1 MTDTLS
7 TEVIEAAPANRIER
21 SPSDILRLIVAAV
34 VLLVLLLLDWIFG
47 DTLVQFMHDFLSGLN
62 AVPTWILD
70 AFVVATRV
78 AFVAVIVLGVISLA
92 RQGGARLVGSV
103 VLSIAIAWGLMAIFE
118 IGDTASA
125 SRAVDVDRLGGIT
138 NSGWATVGAIGALA
152 AALTAAAPWLG
163 RRARRSGW
171 TVTIAVALV
180 YLMTTPVSFDTLRAL
195 ASGWLAG
202 AITLVLLGA
211 PSRRPSG
218 QAIAD
223 GLAAV
228 GVPLAELKQAS
239 VDARGSTPYFGK
251 TADGQPLFV
260 KALGEDQRSADLM
273 FRLYRMVN
281 RRDLGDERPFS
292 SLRRAVEHEAMVAL
306 AARDLGIRTP
316 RLVAFA
322 SAEPNSFVLAYEA
335 VEGKSLDRVEPADM
349 TDDVLGAVWGQ
360 VARMRKHRIAHRDMR
375 LANIFLAADGNVWMI
390 DFGFSELAASD
401 LLLANDVAEFTASS
415 SLKIGPERAVA
426 LAHDGVG
433 PEAVASALDRLH
445 PWALSG
451 ATRTGLKES
460 KGLLDDLRSRVGEIS
475 REAALR

>member
-1 MTDTLS
+1 MTTALAP
-7 TEVIEAAPANRIER
+7 TVIEAAPGDRIER
-21 SPSDILRLIVAAV
+21 SPSDLLRLIVAAV
-34 VLLVLLLLDWIFG
+34 ALLALMLLDWLAG
-47 DTLVQFMHDFLSGLN
+47 DTLVSFLHDFLAGLN

-70 AFVVATRV
+70 TFVIATRV
-78 AFVAVIVLGVISLA
+78 AFIALIVLGIIALA
-92 RQGGARLVGSV
+92 RQGGIRLIGTV
-103 VLSIAIAWGLMAIFE
+103 VLAIAVAWALMAIFE

-125 SRAVDVDRLGGIT
+125 NPAVGLDDLGPLT
-138 NSGWATVGAIGALA
+138 HAGWATIGAIGGLA
-152 AALTAAAPWLG
+152 AALTAAAPWLS
-163 RRARRSGW
+163 RRERRFGW
-171 TVTIAVALV
+171 TVTVAVAFV
-180 YLMTTPVSFDTLRAL
+180 YLMTTAVSFDTLRAL
-195 ASGWLAG
+195 ACGWLAG
-202 AITLVLLGA
+202 ALSLVILGA
-211 PSRRPSG
+211 PARRPTG

-223 GLAAV
+223 GLSAV

-251 TADGQPLFV
+251 TTDGQALFV
-260 KALGEDQRSADLM
+260 KALGEDQRSADLL
-273 FRLYRMVN
+273 FRLYRMIN

-306 AARDLGIRTP
+306 AARDVGIRTP

-349 TDDVLGAVWGQ
+349 TDEVLGAVWGQ
-360 VARMRKHRIAHRDMR
+360 VAHMRKHRIAHRDMR
-375 LANIFLAADGNVWMI
+375 LANIFLAADGAVWMI

-415 SLKIGPERAVA
+415 SLKIGAERAVA
-426 LAHDGVG
+426 LADAGVG
-433 PEAVASALDRLH
+433 PVAVASSLDRLH

-460 KGLLDDLRSRVGEIS
+460 KGLLDDVRTRVSEV
-475 REAALR
+475 AASAQ

>member
-1 MTDTLS
+1 MTQ
-7 TEVIEAAPANRIER
+7 VIEAAPGNRTER
-21 SPSDILRLIVAAV
+21 SPSDLLRLIVAFV
-34 VLLVLLLLDWIFG
+34 VLLGLMLLDWLAG
-47 DTLVQFMHDFLSGLN
+47 NTLVKFLHDLLSGLD
-62 AVPTWILD
+62 ALPTWILD
-70 AFVVATRV
+70 AFVIGTRI
-78 AFVAVIVLGVISLA
+78 AAVAVVVLGVVTLA
-92 RQGGARLVGSV
+92 RDGGVRLIGT
-103 VLSIAIAWGLMAIFE
+103 VLFAIVIAWGLFAILE
-118 IGDTASA
+118 VGDTRSL
-125 SRAVDVDRLGGIT
+125 SPVVNLDDLGPLT
-138 NSGWATVGAIGALA
+138 AAGWATIGALAGLA
-152 AALTAAAPWLG
+152 AALTAAAPWLS
-163 RRARRSGW
+163 RRARRFGW
-171 TVTIAVALV
+171 VVTVAVGFV
-180 YLMTTPVSFDTLRAL
+180 YLMTTAVSFDALRAMVC
-195 ASGWLAG
+195 GWLAG
-202 AITLVLLGA
+202 ALTLVFLGA
-211 PSRRPSG
+211 PARRPTG

-251 TADGQPLFV
+251 AADGQPLFV
-260 KALGEDQRSADLM
+260 KALGEDQRSADLL
-273 FRLYRMVN
+273 FRLYRTIN

-306 AARDLGIRTP
+306 AARDVGIRTP

-349 TDDVLGAVWGQ
+349 TDGVLGAVWDQ
-360 VARMRKHRIAHRDMR
+360 VALMRKHRIAHRDMR
-375 LANIFLAADGNVWMI
+375 LANIFLAADGTVWMI

-426 LAHDGVG
+426 LADAGVG
-433 PEAVASALDRLH
+433 PEAVASALARLH

-460 KGLLDDLRSRVGEIS
+460 KGLLDDLRNRIREVSRATAS
-475 REAALR
+475 R